1 MADMSSLAH
10 PYAEAL
16 FAVAKAQNNIDNWL
30 ENLSELSQVA
40 STRAFMELI
49 DNPKF
54 SPDDIVSTFAGFVN
68 KPNKLLNNFLET
80 LQANGRLVV
89 IGDVY
94 RLFEKMSEDERNTSK
109 AVIQSAYPMSDS
121 DKTDF
126 ERLLSKK
133 YGRTIL
139 ASVEV
144 HPELIG
150 GIKVLINDMVIDAS
164 VKSSL
169 HKMAA
174 QIIQ

>member
-16 FAVAKAQNNIDNWL
+16 FAVAKAQNSIDNWL

-40 STRAFMELI
+40 SARDFMELI

-54 SPDDIVSTFAGFVN
+54 SPGDIISTLASFVS

-80 LQANGRLVV
+80 LQENGRLIV
-89 IGDVY
+89 IGDVF
-94 RLFEKMSEDERNTSK
+94 RLFEKMAEDEKNISR
-109 AVIQSAYPMSDS
+109 AVIQSAYPMSNS
-121 DKTDF
+121 DKADL
-126 ERLLSKK
+126 EQLLSKK

-150 GIKVLINDMVIDAS
+150 GIKVLINDIVIDAS

-169 HKMAA
+169 QKMAA
-174 QIIQ
+174 KIIQ